1 MYINQRYKY
10 PCLWCKY
17 KIAQYERSRSDVK
30 QQSIN
35 KVKQLSIKKFMY
47 TGILRDHSVLN
58 LWLISVFSFFLDAH
72 SKTGWKTIPYPG
84 TAIPSILW
92 DISIDFGLIKLK
104 FAALRSHEHFMAG
117 KDQFGKIKT
126 SFFGFLLCIDKINF
140 FLNKLGIT

>member
-1 MYINQRYKY
+1 MYVHRNLTGPQ
-10 PCLWCKY
+10 CLESL
-17 KIAQYERSRSDVK
+17 ID
-30 QQSIN
+30 
-35 KVKQLSIKKFMY
+35 F
-47 TGILRDHSVLN
+47 GI
-58 LWLISVFSFFLDAH
+58 FFFLDAH

-140 FLNKLGIT
+140 FKNKLGIT